1 VPSKYQMDI
10 YHSTGVEVTY
20 DWRTDENF
28 AQATGFLKDLAGG
41 PTTPDPGNADKPR
54 FYYLET
60 KRQDE
65 ALDQFIRK
73 LRRGPR

>member
-1 VPSKYQMDI
+1 MPSKYQMDI

-20 DWRTDENF
+20 DWRTAENF
-28 AQATGFLKDLAGG
+28 AQATRFLKDLAGN
-41 PTTPDPGNADKPR
+41 PASPDPGSPDKPR

-65 ALDQFIRK
+65 ALDEFIRR
-73 LRRGPR
+73 LRRGL